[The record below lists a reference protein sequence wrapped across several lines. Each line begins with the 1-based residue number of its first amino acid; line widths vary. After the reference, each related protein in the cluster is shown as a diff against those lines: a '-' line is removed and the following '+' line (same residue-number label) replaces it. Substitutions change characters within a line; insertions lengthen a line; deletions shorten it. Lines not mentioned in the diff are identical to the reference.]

1 MSEPTVHP
9 HLLDT
14 AIRFAALRQDIHRHP
29 KLGTDTCRTAA
40 IVAERLVAWG
50 YEVHTDVGKGV
61 VGVLRRGRSA
71 RTLGIR
77 ADMDALPIMERN
89 GLPWASERPG
99 RMHACGHDG
108 HTATLLAAAEHLAT
122 QGRFDGTLNLIFQPD
137 EEGLTGARMMLDAG
151 LFDRFACDAVYAF
164 HNMPGLP
171 VGVAVVQPGAFMA
184 SSEEVRIT
192 LTGRGGHGAMPERAI
207 DPIPALAGIISALQT
222 VVSRN
227 LSTSDAAV
235 VSVGKVRAGT
245 VYNIIPETATL
256 MLGVRTATPAVRE
269 KVEQRIREIV
279 QGQAASFG
287 VTAAIEYRLLAPVL
301 VNAPEETARMH
312 AAACAVLGA
321 DNVLEQMPVRLM
333 GSEDFAWMLN
343 QRPGCYFVLGN
354 GTGSFNGC
362 SVHND
367 HYDFND
373 AVIPL
378 GAACWARLV
387 EDYLQ
392 PLGD

>member
-29 KLGTDTCRTAA
+29 ELGIDTCRTAA

-312 AAACAVLGA
+312 TVACAVLGA

-378 GAACWARLV
+378 GAACWAKLV